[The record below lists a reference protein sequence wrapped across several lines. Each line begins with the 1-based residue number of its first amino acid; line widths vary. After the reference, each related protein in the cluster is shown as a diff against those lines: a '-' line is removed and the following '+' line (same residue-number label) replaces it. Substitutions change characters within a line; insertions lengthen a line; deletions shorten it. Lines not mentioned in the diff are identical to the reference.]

1 MFTLPQ
7 PTQGD
12 DGDETEW
19 TREGDT
25 DDRPIKLVGC
35 TNEEFES
42 LIEVLYQL

>member
-7 PTQGD
+7 PTQGG
-12 DGDETEW
+12 DGDKAEW

-25 DDRPIKLVGC
+25 DDNPIRLVGC
-35 TNEEFES
+35 TNEEFED